1 MRTRSSTAAIAF
13 PRFSRD
19 SRPKSSRPA
28 RVTVFR
34 NPASVNDSLNG
45 RHTHADWCE
54 LFERS
59 SVRAGEET
67 RALSVY
73 SIQEVAGRRWF
84 QLGVAGLPERPLVLA
99 MAPTA
104 SLADAIDAIEAWLE
118 CPFDTGNVV
127 RVE

>member
-1 MRTRSSTAAIAF
+1 MRTRFSTAAIAF
-13 PRFSRD
+13 PRVSRD
-19 SRPKSSRPA
+19 SRPKSSRTA
-28 RVTVFR
+28 RVSVFP
-34 NPASVNDSLNG
+34 NPAGVNGSLNG
-45 RHTHADWCE
+45 SHTHGDWCS

-59 SVRAGEET
+59 SVRAGDET

-73 SIQEVAGRRWF
+73 SVQEVAGHRWF